1 MESEFSMA
9 NGRLVLALVTRLTGD
24 EIPAPYKK
32 CLGSIAKYTS
42 VAGYLQVLS
51 EDPLLYLSSFCRQ
64 ELDLRSSVNK
74 DMLVHVM
81 QSLPALW
88 PKLLEILNL
97 EKRFLPND
105 IPEIVLSLVKESI
118 GEEHPT
124 QFYPNWNIFRY
135 PKKYDVSKTTKSDF
149 CYKVSK
155 SCTKNSKKLVYV
167 FTFRHL
173 TRLGTSPM
181 ECLVLD
187 AVVLQTLLTV
197 SD

>member
-1 MESEFSMA
+1 MAESFR
-9 NGRLVLALVTRLTGD
+9 NLV
-24 EIPAPYKK
+24 
-32 CLGSIAKYTS
+32 
-42 VAGYLQVLS
+42 
-51 EDPLLYLSSFCRQ
+51 
-64 ELDLRSSVNK
+64 
-74 DMLVHVM
+74 
-81 QSLPALW
+81 
-88 PKLLEILNL
+88 KL
-97 EKRFLPND
+97 RFLPND
-105 IPEIVLSLVKESI
+105 VAEIVLSLVKIRNETFRNATQRNDEDYVPWESI

-135 PKKYDVSKTTKSDF
+135 PKKYNVSKTTDSDF
-149 CYKVSK
+149 CDKVSK

-181 ECLVLD
+181 DCLVLD